1 MAERELTA
9 IRDEDDVVR
18 GLMLEGAADLR
29 RVADAGLPLL
39 HKPVGTDRLLAAI
52 EAALNDPP
60 TGGGATGQNGAD
72 CDHEDPAGR

>member
-1 MAERELTA
+1 VPA
-9 IRDEDDVVR
+9 IIITGDI
-18 GLMLEGAADLR
+18 GAADLR

-39 HKPVGTDRLLAAI
+39 HKPAGTDRLLAAI